1 MEGDR
6 KGLKTTVR
14 PEFFEDVLDMIAH
27 GGRADA
33 ESLGDARGA
42 LAQRQVLEYFSLP
55 SAQRQCGR
63 NVWNCVRRGR

>member
-6 KGLKTTVR
+6 EDLDTAVR
-14 PEFFEDVLDMIAH
+14 PEFFEDMLEMITH

-33 ESLGDARGA
+33 EDVCDTRGP
-42 LAQRQVLEYFSLP
+42 LTQGQVLEHFSLS

-63 NVWNCVRRGR
+63 NVRNCI

>member
-6 KGLKTTVR
+6 EGLDTAVR
-14 PEFFEDVLDMIAH
+14 PEFFEDVLEMITH

-33 ESLGDARGA
+33 EGVCDARGP
-42 LAQRQVLEYFSLP
+42 LTQGQVLEHFSLP

-63 NVWNCVRRGR
+63 NVRNCAF